1 MCARQYH
8 MQKHPILSPWNFPR
22 SHLVWGLKDT
32 NNSSQYENLKRFQG
46 NKKVYIFQKKLL
58 IRFGN
63 RIEHYLA
70 PNLLVEIH
78 LANFF
83 QWLQQNDLGV
93 VSCYLRT
100 STGFWKKYKHRG
112 GFFQQHWLLIY
123 TLQNTSH
130 QENKVCIQLLNYIS
144 DFLYLLSNCVWKWEV
159 A

>member
-46 NKKVYIFQKKLL
+46 NKKVYLFQKKLL

-83 QWLQQNDLGV
+83 
-93 VSCYLRT
+93 SMT
-100 STGFWKKYKHRG
+100 SAKWPWSSFMLFENKY
-112 GFFQQHWLLIY
+112 WLLKEVQAQGWIFPIALIAYIY
-123 TLQNTSH
+123 TTKHKPPRKQG
-130 QENKVCIQLLNYIS
+130 
-144 DFLYLLSNCVWKWEV
+144 LYSTFKLHIWFFIFTK
-159 A
+159 